1 MRAGTLKNWVT
12 IQRPGTI
19 KDELGQLMPGWLV
32 LDSVWAD
39 IRFQSG
45 LEMARADTTVS
56 VLKASIRIRQRTDVL
71 ANMRVVDDEGR
82 IYEIKAVVPNKQSRQ
97 FIDLVCETGANDG

>member
-1 MRAGTLKNWVT
+1 MRAGTLRDWIT
-12 IQRPGTI
+12 IQQPGSI
-19 KDELGQLMPGWLV
+19 KDELGQLVPGWLV

-45 LEMARADTTVS
+45 LELARADSTVS

-71 ANMRVVDDEGR
+71 PNMRVVDDEGR